1 MPGVATERGV
11 RRTSGRQR
19 RTQAQRVA
27 ETRLKLLDATIECLA
42 EIGYARMTTADVADR
57 AGLSRGAQLYHFQS
71 KAELVAT
78 AVDHLLD
85 RLYAQFMEAV
95 AAMPADVDR
104 APAMVDLLWELV
116 NQPNFSAW
124 LELVMAART
133 DTELAPKMADV
144 QNRFVARV
152 ATTFFQLFP
161 APARAAGGGT
171 PTPEHAAAAPLIF
184 TIVIGLAIQRV
195 VPGGPDF
202 SESLLPVVKTMTERF
217 LP

>member
-1 MPGVATERGV
+1 
-11 RRTSGRQR
+11 
-19 RTQAQRVA
+19 VA
-27 ETRLKLLDATIECLA
+27 ETRARLLDATVECLA
-42 EIGYARMTTADVADR
+42 EVGYARMTTADV

-85 RLYAQFMEAV
+85 RLHARFLDAV
-95 AAMPADVDR
+95 AALPTEVDR
-104 APAMVDLLWELV
+104 GGAMVELLWQLV
-116 NQPNFSAW
+116 NDPTFAAW

-133 DTELAPKMADV
+133 DAELAPKVADV
-144 QNRFVARV
+144 ENRFVSRV
-152 ATTFFQLFP
+152 AVTFFELFP
-161 APARAAGGGT
+161 SQGT
-171 PTPEHAAAAPLIF
+171 PTPEQAAAAPLLFSIL
-184 TIVIGLAIQRV
+184 IGLAVQRM

>member
-1 MPGVATERGV
+1 MEGVAPPPLAAATERAV
-11 RRTSGRQR
+11 RRRSGRQR

-27 ETRLKLLDATIECLA
+27 ETRAKLLDATLECLA

-85 RLYAQFMEAV
+85 RLHAQFMDAV
-95 AAMPADVDR
+95 AALPDDVDR
-104 APAMVDLLWELV
+104 GPAAVDVLWQLV
-116 NQPNFSAW
+116 NEPLFAAW

-133 DTELAPKMADV
+133 DADLAPKVADV
-144 QNRFVARV
+144 ENRFVSRV
-152 ATTFFQLFP
+152 AVTFFELFP
-161 APARAAGGGT
+161 PAGGT
-171 PTPEHAAAAPLIF
+171 PSAEQAAAAPLLFSIL
-184 TIVIGLAIQRV
+184 IGLAVQRL

-202 SESLLPVVKTMTERF
+202 SESLLPVVKTM
-217 LP
+217 